1 MSTNGN
7 EKLCTE
13 KYALRMR
20 PAVYKAGEQAAADDN
35 RSLAFLMEMLLI
47 AHLREKGYLPNA
59 TGFVRLRGGK
69 GKR

>member
-1 MSTNGN
+1 
-7 EKLCTE
+7 
-13 KYALRMR
+13 MR